1 MVRMLLA
8 LMLCSAVLCT
18 AQDNDSQS
26 ETSEIRFGIKGGGHV
41 SFYRVEYNN
50 AIFQSAVIPFVT
62 VLAGGFV
69 TVPIIDELE
78 VEAGLEHAWKGATQ
92 YTPMLLTSAL
102 SYQAPTYIQV
112 PVKLVAKLGKFRVG
126 VGGYAGYG
134 ISGEYAN
141 VNTYTPSISSRGTIN
156 FNNDDPNGMN
166 PWDLG
171 VTAEIGYMLGQFRI
185 SIYNY
190 TGLTNALSKARTIDD
205 TFISNI
211 QIGTGIAYVL

>member
-1 MVRMLLA
+1 MVHSLLA
-8 LMLCSAVLCT
+8 LMLCSAVLCS
-18 AQDNDSQS
+18 AQDTSQQTEIS
-26 ETSEIRFGIKGGGHV
+26 EVRYGIKGGGHV

-50 AIFQSAVIPFVT
+50 AVFRSAVIPIVT

-69 TVPIIDELE
+69 TFPIADVLE

-92 YTPMLLTSAL
+92 YTPMIVTSAL

-112 PVKLVAKLGKFRVG
+112 PVKLVAKLGQFRIG

-141 VNTYTPSISSRGTIN
+141 ANTYLPSNDSRGSIN
-156 FNNDDPNGMN
+156 FDNDDPSGMN

-205 TFISNI
+205 TFISNV
-211 QIGTGIAYVL
+211 QIGTGIAYIL